1 MREDKTV
8 ETNSPLRRKSYDF
21 ALAVVKE
28 VRKLRERN
36 REYELTGQLLR
47 SATSIGANVEEA
59 NAGQTKK
66 DFVAKMA
73 IAAKEANESRY
84 WIRLLGDAEILNQ
97 ETAAILIKNC
107 DELIRMLT
115 ATVKTAQRRI

>member
-1 MREDKTV
+1 MA
-8 ETNSPLRRKSYDF
+8 ETDSPLRRKSYDF

-84 WIRLLGDAEILNQ
+84 WIRLLVDAEILNQ
-97 ETAAILIKNC
+97 ETSEKLIKNC

-115 ATVKTAQRRI
+115 ATVKTAQRRT

>member
-1 MREDKTV
+1 MA
-8 ETNSPLRRKSYDF
+8 ETDSLLRRKSYDF

-28 VRKLRERN
+28 VRKFRERN

-73 IAAKEANESRY
+73 IAAKEANESCY

-97 ETAAILIKNC
+97 ETSAKLIKNC
-107 DELIRMLT
+107 DELIRMFT

>member
-1 MREDKTV
+1 MV
-8 ETNSPLRRKSYDF
+8 EADSPLRQKSYDF

-28 VRKLRERN
+28 VRKLRERI
-36 REYELTGQLLR
+36 REFELTGQLIR

-84 WIRLLGDAEILNQ
+84 WLRLLRDAEILNQ
-97 ETAAILIKNC
+97 ETAERLIKDC
-107 DELIRMLT
+107 EELIRMLT
-115 ATVKTAQRRI
+115 ATVKTAQQRI